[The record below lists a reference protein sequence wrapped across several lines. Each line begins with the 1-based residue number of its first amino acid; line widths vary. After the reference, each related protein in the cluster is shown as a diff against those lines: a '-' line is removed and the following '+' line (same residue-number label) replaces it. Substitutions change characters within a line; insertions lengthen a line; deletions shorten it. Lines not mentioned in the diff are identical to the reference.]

1 MCAYVTI
8 AQGCAMNVV
17 RSVRVNIGLDRD
29 RADKSVKLFLVVK

>member
-1 MCAYVTI
+1 MYIMLVLI
-8 AQGCAMNVV
+8 V